1 MPAIEIPDSLFR
13 RLQKLAVPLVDTTA
27 SVLEK
32 LADHFEACQRA
43 GADEQLLD
51 RIFGKNAGRT
61 VTEPETKSKGTIP
74 EFDPDAPPD
83 LRHTRILSARFGGR
97 TADGWNELVHVAHT
111 EALVCLGSVDSLRGA
126 TKSNFVV
133 GRASQEQMKK
143 GYRYVPQIDISI
155 QNVDAEHAW
164 SNVLRL
170 AKHLGVP
177 VAVDFEWMPK
187 ADAARP
193 GEKGCLS
200 WN

>member
-1 MPAIEIPDSLFR
+1 MPAIEISESLFR

-32 LADHFEACQRA
+32 LTDHFEACQRA
-43 GADEQLLD
+43 NADEQLLH
-51 RIFGKNAGRT
+51 RSFGKDIRQS
-61 VTEPETKSKGTIP
+61 VTAPESKSKGTIP

-83 LRHTRILSARFGGR
+83 LRHTRVLLARFGGR
-97 TADGWNELVHVAHT
+97 AAGGWNELVQVAHT
-111 EALVCLGSVDSLRGA
+111 EALVRLGSVDSLRGA
-126 TKSNFVV
+126 TKSNFIV

-177 VAVDFEWMPK
+177 VAVDFEWMQK
-187 ADAARP
+187 TDAARP
-193 GEKGCLS
+193 GEKGRLS